1 MEFVINGVTSFILQV
16 IESAGYPGILF
27 LMALEG
33 SFIPLPSEI
42 ILPFSGFLASEGRFS
57 LWMIA
62 LVGAVGNIVGTLF
75 SYTIAR
81 YLGLPFLY
89 KYGKY
94 VLVTREDIDRAHAL
108 FIRFGTLF
116 IFISRLLPG
125 IRGFIPIPAGI
136 AKMNLIP
143 FVTYVFLGSLFYSFA
158 LAYVGFLLG
167 EHWNVVGPYLQRI
180 SGALLI
186 VAAGAIA
193 WWVWYRIRV
202 IKRESK
208 QYG

>member
-1 MEFVINGVTSFILQV
+1 MTFVVNGVTSFILQV